1 MDSSD
6 ETASDTLIKRAGSP
20 ITKKGYRKGR
30 SPANKGKKLAPQALT
45 PDELDRVMQS
55 FGRTKVGARNR
66 AMVAL
71 MARLGLKVGQVVR
84 LQHDHYHAGGNALLV
99 PGIQGGADRPVA
111 VDVVTRQIL
120 DAWVEYRDVLKP
132 GALAPFFY
140 TVSDGHVGE
149 EIDPGYVRD
158 VVRNHVKK
166 CGIRKR
172 VSPEGLRKTFQDQA
186 SDRSRQV
193 ALDIVAYVEDEPFR
207 RRYPGA
213 HAKWRAAV
221 DLYNADGVRHAS
233 AIGIHCRES
242 MGHFATELCTLHG
255 VRSAT
260 NVRPTDKIRDVIRVT
275 PGLDPEVLRV
285 LDALVALWLAIHDL
299 VNRQVHGNERGAGAL
314 NADDSLRV
322 VFQTML
328 VMFELDRAIGAPA

>member
-84 LQHDHYHAGGNALLV
+84 LQHDHYHAGGNALIV

-186 SDRSRQV
+186 SDRSRH
-193 ALDIVAYVEDEPFR
+193 PPRTFGR
-207 RRYPGA
+207 
-213 HAKWRAAV
+213 
-221 DLYNADGVRHAS
+221 
-233 AIGIHCRES
+233 
-242 MGHFATELCTLHG
+242 TT
-255 VRSAT
+255 RSAT
-260 NVRPTDKIRDVIRVT
+260 SSASHPALTPRCCVSSTRSSRCGSRSTISSTDKCT
-275 PGLDPEVLRV
+275 
-285 LDALVALWLAIHDL
+285 ATSVALAPST
-299 VNRQVHGNERGAGAL
+299 RTTACAL
-314 NADDSLRV
+314 CSR
-322 VFQTML
+322 
-328 VMFELDRAIGAPA
+328 PCS